1 MVDRSIAV
9 RLSLQDNYS
18 AGIRRAGQAT
28 DDFAR
33 KGEAAGRSAKRT
45 QGGLAGLAGVMPG
58 VSTGAMALGAGV
70 AYAGKTV
77 IDFEKAMSGVRA
89 NIDATPQQFAALTE
103 SVKRSGT
110 QFGFSAA
117 ESAAATEDLAKAGLT
132 AQQIMGGGLSGA
144 LTLAAAGS
152 VSTGRAAEVAA
163 TAMTMFGKKASDVGH
178 IADVLSNGA
187 NKSTASVDSLA
198 MGMQQGGMM
207 AAQMGMSLEDT
218 VATLAAFDQA
228 GLKGSD
234 AGTSLKTMLT
244 ALANPSKAAAE
255 MMSQLGINAFDAS
268 GKFVGMQSLADQ
280 LKGSLGG
287 LSQEQRN
294 AALSTIFG
302 ADASRAAAVAMGLSS
317 DAAKTG
323 GKSFST
329 WAAEMQKSGTA
340 AENARTRTDNLAG
353 DLRKL
358 KSAADNALISLGQS
372 GSGPLRE
379 FVQMATGA
387 IGVVGGLVS
396 TLGKVPG
403 PVLAIAAAMAVGRL
417 ANNRWGESLNFGG
430 RVSGATSNVRAFTG
444 ALGEMSRVQRV
455 NAVAANGSTV
465 ALSGMAAQ
473 VATLGGAGST
483 LERMSTTFTTTAAS
497 ASRLP
502 RATGAAAAGMVGLR
516 AGAVGLAGAMGGPL
530 GIGIAAVGV
539 GLSMLAARQQQAAQ
553 RAAEHRTQV
562 DALAAAL
569 QADGGAM
576 GNSTR
581 ATIADALAKDKA
593 YESAKK
599 LGVSV
604 QELTLAAQGHKPA
617 QDAVNAAIAKNGMEV
632 NKVIDAQGRA
642 VPQGMKMSDA
652 AKTVK
657 GAVEGQTGAMREA
670 KGALETN
677 RQAMSASAAEYDKQK
692 ASASGAK
699 DSTISFAAA
708 QEKAAKS
715 AASMVEQ
722 LSKVKNA
729 FLQLQGGQIGYE
741 AAIDSATKSI
751 AEHGRTLNIDT
762 EAGRANKQALIEV
775 ANQSQ
780 QLMASM
786 AENGASA
793 TSISAKY
800 ASMRAQLIQ
809 TAQAMGMSASEA
821 KSFADQALLI
831 PSSVKTTVTAET
843 AAATAALS
851 GLKKDAVTLSGKT
864 VTIKAGALNAEQ
876 TKAVLA
882 GVEGARKNAN
892 GSVSIPTTAPN
903 ANVVRKALEGVT
915 SAAVTAD
922 GKVVTIPASTP
933 NAAAVKKLLEG
944 VSGAAV
950 SADGKRV
957 SIPVAA
963 PNSPQTKALLN
974 SVEGAA
980 LSADKKSV
988 SVPTSALGAVAAKSQ
1003 INGVIA
1009 SANAANGK
1017 TATVTITTRRITE
1030 ILTRDLGRMTNP
1042 FGGALTGRARG
1053 GSVFDD
1059 VPRHA
1064 RGNAVIDGVKY
1075 GFMNGLVGGAVK
1087 GPGSGTSDQVLT
1099 ASSRGLIRTANGEH
1113 ILTAREV
1120 AQAGGHEAIYRL
1132 RAGIRSG
1139 AIRGFASG
1147 GGVDD
1152 WSPDMSGIM
1161 AFAQSLKVDPS
1172 ALTDQR
1178 KRVKDQTT
1186 ALTKATR
1193 DLKAARD
1200 RLARS
1205 SVKSR
1210 VAAENAVA
1218 TAIERQAKASRDLA
1232 ASRSKLSGM
1241 ESRAGQSAGRQFIGG
1256 ISASNWTNKRFL
1268 DDIERIKKRGFPL
1281 VARSLLE
1288 DGSDSAVKAAHD
1300 LAAGKISE
1308 LRVTDAGLKFSD
1320 KQADRK
1326 AALLSELQ
1334 GSSAL
1339 TASARQQANAQLLAM
1354 RGANMSAY
1362 YSSGPRQVSTATLEA
1377 KFDALA
1383 AAVTDISK
1391 RPLAVTSTV
1400 ELDRQV
1406 VGRSVAPVVMAEASR
1421 QDGYGR
1427 I

>member
-28 DDFAR
+28 DEFAR

-207 AAQMGMSLEDT
+207 AAQMGISLEDT

-255 MMSQLGINAFDAS
+255 MMSQLGIEAFDAS

-287 LSQEQRN
+287 LTQEQRN

-403 PVLAIAAAMAVGRL
+403 PVLAIAAAMAAGRL
-417 ANNRWGESLNFGG
+417 ANNRWGESLNLGG

-455 NAVAANGSTV
+455 TAVAANGSTV
-465 ALSGMAAQ
+465 ALSGMAAK

-599 LGVSV
+599 LGISV

-677 RQAMSASAAEYDKQK
+677 RQAMAASAAEYDKQK
-692 ASASGAK
+692 ASAAGAK
-699 DSTISFAAA
+699 SATADFASA

-715 AASMVEQ
+715 AATMVEQ

-741 AAIDSATKSI
+741 AAIDSATKSLQ
-751 AEHGRTLNIDT
+751 EHGRTLNIDT

-786 AENGASA
+786 AENGSSA
-793 TSISAKY
+793 TEISAKY

-843 AAATAALS
+843 AAADAALD
-851 GLKKDAVTLSGKT
+851 GVTSSMVKVNGQTL
-864 VTIKAGALNAEQ
+864 TIKADSLPAEKMQ
-876 TKAVLA
+876 AVLD
-882 GVEGARKNAN
+882 GVAGARKNAD
-892 GSVSIPTTAPN
+892 GSISITGST
-903 ANVVRKALEGVT
+903 ANVDALRLALKDVKDKAVL
-915 SAAVTAD
+915 AD
-922 GKVVTIPASTP
+922 GTIVNIPAGT
-933 NAAAVKKLLEG
+933 NAAAIKQIVEG
-944 VSGAAV
+944 LGATAVSVSGTMVTINSRTPMAA
-950 SADGKRV
+950 ADRKKIQDLAGTAIKF
-957 SIPVAA
+957 SGTTMTI
-963 PNSPQTKALLN
+963 NSKALTADALAKIRA
-974 SVEGAA
+974 VLAA
-980 LSADKKSV
+980 AQDK
-988 SVPTSALGAVAAKSQ
+988 T
-1003 INGVIA
+1003 N
-1009 SANAANGK
+1009 
-1017 TATVTITTRRITE
+1017 TITTIMRTVYTSQGNAQRAQSMD
-1030 ILTRDLGRMTNP
+1030 RN
-1042 FGGALTGRARG
+1042 ARG
-1053 GSVFDD
+1053 GIYSGGVRQF
-1059 VPRHA
+1059 A
-1064 RGNAVIDGVKY
+1064 RGGIEDHEPQIAVPTAGRVRVWAEPETKGEAYIPFANDSRRPRAKQITEHVARR
-1075 GFMNGLVGGAVK
+1075 FGGSV
-1087 GPGSGTSDQVLT
+1087 TWH
-1099 ASSRGLIRTANGEH
+1099 ANGS
-1113 ILTAREV
+1113 A
-1120 AQAGGHEAIYRL
+1120 
-1132 RAGIRSG
+1132 
-1139 AIRGFASG
+1139 
-1147 GGVDD
+1147 DD

-1193 DLKAARD
+1193 DLRAARA
-1200 RLARS
+1200 RLAQAS
-1205 SVKSR
+1205 SKGRLS
-1210 VAAENAVA
+1210 AENAVA

-1256 ISASNWTNKRFL
+1256 LSSSNWTNARFL
-1268 DDIERIKKRGFPL
+1268 DDIEKIKKRGFPL

-1362 YSSGPRQVSTATLEA
+1362 YSSGPVQVSTATLEA

-1406 VGRSVAPVVMAEASR
+1406 VGRSVAPAVMAEAYR
-1421 QDGYGR
+1421 QDSYGR

>member
-89 NIDATPQQFAALTE
+89 NIDATPAQFAALTE
-103 SVKRSGT
+103 AVKRSGT
-110 QFGFSAA
+110 QFGFSAS

-244 ALANPSKAAAE
+244 ALANPSKQAAQAME
-255 MMSQLGINAFDAS
+255 ELGINAFDSA

-387 IGVVGGLVS
+387 IGVVGSLVS

-403 PVLAIAAAMAVGRL
+403 PVLAIAAAMTAGRL

-553 RAAEHRTQV
+553 RAAEHRSQV
-562 DALAAAL
+562 DALTAAI
-569 QADGGAM
+569 QADGGVL
-576 GNSTR
+576 GQSSR
-581 ATIADALAKDKA
+581 ATIVDALAKDKA
-593 YESAKK
+593 YDAAKK
-599 LGVSV
+599 LGIGM
-604 QELTLAAQGHKPA
+604 QELTLAAEGYKPA
-617 QDAVNAAIAKNGMEV
+617 QDAVNTAIAQHGMEA

-642 VPQGMKMSDA
+642 IPQGMKLSDTA
-652 AKTVK
+652 NLVK
-657 GAVEGQTGAMREA
+657 DAVAGQTTATKEA
-670 KGALETN
+670 KASIELNTK
-677 RQAMSASAAEYDKQK
+677 AMSASKAEYDKQR
-692 ASASGAK
+692 AGAAGAK
-699 DSTISFAAA
+699 DSTLNFAAA

-809 TAQAMGMSASEA
+809 TAQAMGMSAAEA

-843 AAATAALS
+843 AAADAALD
-851 GLKKDAVTLSGKT
+851 GVTSSMVKVNGQTL
-864 VTIKAGALNAEQ
+864 TIKANSLPAEKMQ
-876 TKAVLA
+876 AVLD
-882 GVEGARKNAN
+882 GVAGARKNAD
-892 GSVSIPTTAPN
+892 GSISITGST
-903 ANVVRKALEGVT
+903 ANVDALRLALKDVKDKAVL
-915 SAAVTAD
+915 AD
-922 GKVVTIPASTP
+922 GTIVNIPAGT
-933 NAAAVKKLLEG
+933 NAAAIKQIVEG
-944 VSGAAV
+944 LGATAVSVSGTMVTINSRTPMAA
-950 SADGKRV
+950 ADRKKIQDLAGTAIKF
-957 SIPVAA
+957 SGTTMTI
-963 PNSPQTKALLN
+963 NSKALTADALAKIRALL
-974 SVEGAA
+974 AA
-980 LSADKKSV
+980 AQDK
-988 SVPTSALGAVAAKSQ
+988 T
-1003 INGVIA
+1003 N
-1009 SANAANGK
+1009 
-1017 TATVTITTRRITE
+1017 TITTIMRTVYTSQGNAQRAQSMD
-1030 ILTRDLGRMTNP
+1030 RN
-1042 FGGALTGRARG
+1042 ARG
-1053 GSVFDD
+1053 GIYSGGVRQF
-1059 VPRHA
+1059 A
-1064 RGNAVIDGVKY
+1064 RGGIEDHEPQIAVPTAGRVRVWAEPETKGEAYIPFANDSRRPRAKQITEHVARK
-1075 GFMNGLVGGAVK
+1075 FGGSV
-1087 GPGSGTSDQVLT
+1087 TWH
-1099 ASSRGLIRTANGEH
+1099 ANGS
-1113 ILTAREV
+1113 A
-1120 AQAGGHEAIYRL
+1120 
-1132 RAGIRSG
+1132 
-1139 AIRGFASG
+1139 
-1147 GGVDD
+1147 DD

-1256 ISASNWTNKRFL
+1256 ISSSNWTNKRFL

-1308 LRVTDAGLKFSD
+1308 LRVADAGLKFSD

-1339 TASARQQANAQLLAM
+1339 TASDRQQANAQLLAM

-1400 ELDRQV
+1400 ELDGER

-1421 QDGYGR
+1421 QDSYGR

>member
-33 KGEAAGRSAKRT
+33 KGEAAGRSAKRA
-45 QGGLAGLAGVMPG
+45 QGGLAGMGGVLPG
-58 VSTGAMALGAGV
+58 VSTGALALGAGV
-70 AYAGKTV
+70 AYAGKTFL
-77 IDFEKAMSGVRA
+77 DFEKAMSGVRA
-89 NIDATPQQFAALTE
+89 NVDATPAQFAALTE
-103 SVKRSGT
+103 AVKRSGT
-110 QFGFSAA
+110 QFGFSAS

-198 MGMQQGGMM
+198 MGMQQGGMQ

-387 IGVVGGLVS
+387 IGVVGSLVS

-403 PVLAIAAAMAVGRL
+403 PVLAIAAAMTAGRL
-417 ANNRWGESLNFGG
+417 ANNRWGESLNLGG

-593 YESAKK
+593 YESAKR
-599 LGVSV
+599 LGISV

-677 RQAMSASAAEYDKQK
+677 RQAMAASAAEYDKQK

-988 SVPTSALGAVAAKSQ
+988 SVPTSALGAVTAKSQ

-1017 TATVTITTRRITE
+1017 TATVTITTRQVTE
-1030 ILTRDLGRMTNP
+1030 IWTRAMGNMNPWGRD
-1042 FGGALTGRARG
+1042 GGNVMSLPVGQM
-1053 GSVFDD
+1053 
-1059 VPRHA
+1059 PRHA

-1256 ISASNWTNKRFL
+1256 ISSSNWTNKRFL

-1308 LRVTDAGLKFSD
+1308 LRVADAGLKFSD

-1362 YSSGPRQVSTATLEA
+1362 YSSGPMQVSTAALEA